1 MDRYKGEL
9 LSDDTRRFLAQ
20 PKRMAIGGEWVEA
33 LGGGMLEV
41 VDPASGQVFD
51 RVPAGEATD
60 IDRAVAA
67 ARRAFEQGDWPRM
80 RPVDRERL
88 LLRLAELVE
97 AHAQELAEIEALDNG
112 KPVTMA
118 RAVDVALVVD
128 FLRYMAGWATKIEGS
143 TMEVSVPLVR
153 DREFFGYTRR
163 EPVGVVGAIIPWNF
177 PLLMVAWKA
186 GPALASGCTMVLK
199 PAEETPLSAL
209 RFAELVQQ
217 AGYPAGVFN
226 VVTGHGHSAGAAL
239 AAHKGVDKVA
249 FTGSTEIGKLVG
261 KAALDNMTRVSL
273 ELGGKSPV
281 IVLDDADPA
290 VAAAGAAQAI
300 FFNQGQVCCA
310 GSRLYVHKSRFERVV
325 EGLSGIAADMKLGA
339 GIEPSTQIG
348 PLVSAV
354 QQQRVL
360 GYIRSGFEE
369 GARAGGRRSGRG
381 RGLLRQ
387 ADGAGRYPR
396 RHARGARGDL
406 RPGGGGDALR
416 RSRRGRPPRQRHPIR
431 PRRQHLVQRPVAGAP
446 PGAEDQG
453 RYGVG
458 QLPQHPRRLDA
469 LRRLQAVRHRPRDG
483 ARGARPVHRGQVGDH
498 GPVRGERRAAAA
510 LHALSIPCR
519 GTRGR
524 GEKA

>member
-60 IDRAVAA
+60 IDRAVVA

-369 GARAGGRRSGRG
+369 GARALAGGAAGEGEGYFVKPTVLVDTRDDMRVVREEIFGPVVVAMPYDDLDEVARRANDTPY
-381 RGLLRQ
+381 GL
-387 ADGAGRYPR
+387 GASIWSN
-396 RHARGARGDL
+396 DL
-406 RPGGGGDALR
+406 
-416 RSRRGRPPRQRHPIR
+416 SRVHR
-431 PRRQHLVQRPVAGAP
+431 LVPKIKAGT
-446 PGAEDQG
+446 
-453 RYGVG
+453 VWVNC
-458 QLPQHPRRLDA
+458 HNILDA
-469 LRRLQAVRHRPRDG
+469 SMPFGGYKQSGIGREMGRAVLDLYTEG
-483 ARGARPVHRGQVGDH
+483 KSVIM
-498 GPVRGERRAAAA
+498 A
-510 LHALSIPCR
+510 L
-519 GTRGR
+519 
-524 GEKA
+524 